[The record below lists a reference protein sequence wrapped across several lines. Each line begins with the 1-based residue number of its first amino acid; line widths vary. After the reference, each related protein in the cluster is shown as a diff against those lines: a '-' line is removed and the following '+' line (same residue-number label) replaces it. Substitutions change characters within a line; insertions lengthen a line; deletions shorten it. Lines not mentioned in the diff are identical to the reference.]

1 MLMGA
6 AERRGFF
13 GSSMTSQL
21 TVVVPVYRGAD
32 ETQRCL
38 RSLLASTDHAAT
50 NIIVVNDASPEPDL
64 TEYCRATAAERPLNL
79 IEHQVNQGFVK
90 SVNEAMRLA
99 GTSDVVL
106 LNSDTEV
113 PATWLDRINKAAA
126 AHPDA
131 ASITPFS
138 NNASICSYPH
148 FGVENALPPGYDTH
162 TLDALFA
169 SANEGKTFDIPTGV
183 GFCMFIRRA
192 ALDDVGYF
200 DEEAFGL
207 GYGEE
212 NDWCLRAS
220 SKGWRHLLCAD
231 LFVYHSGKVSFGE
244 KARELQ
250 ANALAVIRERYPQYE
265 QTVARFIEQDP
276 MESARYAVD
285 RLRNELQDVVGE
297 YRDRERK
304 LREAYYALDMVRHEQ
319 VTQLDRLLDETR
331 ADASAE
337 ATRYEAL
344 LISQRSEADASGAQY
359 QAQIDE
365 MAEGYARLESEVQ
378 QLNRLWSVRF
388 RRWAMRKLGRQ

>member
-1 MLMGA
+1 MGA

-38 RSLLASTDHAAT
+38 RSLLASADHAAT
-50 NIIVVNDASPEPDL
+50 NIIVVNDASPESDL
-64 TEYCRATAAERPLNL
+64 TEFCRATAAERPLNL

-113 PATWLDRINKAAA
+113 PANWIERISKAAA

-138 NNASICSYPH
+138 NNATICSYPH

-169 SANEGKTFDIPTGV
+169 SANKGKTFDIPTGV

-231 LFVYHSGKVSFGE
+231 LFVYHSGEVSFGE

-250 ANALAVIRERYPQYE
+250 ANALTVIRERYPQYE

-276 MESARYAVD
+276 IESARYAVD
-285 RLRNELQDVVGE
+285 RLRSELQDVVGE

-304 LREAYYALDMVRHEQ
+304 LREAYYALDRLRHEQ

-331 ADASAE
+331 AGAHAE
-337 ATRYEAL
+337 ALRYEAL
-344 LISQRSEADASGAQY
+344 LASQRSDAAASGAQY

-388 RRWAMRKLGRQ
+388 RSWIMRKLRRQ

>member
-1 MLMGA
+1 
-6 AERRGFF
+6 
-13 GSSMTSQL
+13 MTSPL
-21 TVVVPVYRGAD
+21 TVIVPVYRGTE

-38 RSLLASTDHAAT
+38 RSLVTSANQAAT
-50 NIIVVNDASPEPDL
+50 DIIVVNDASPEPAL
-64 TEYCRATAAERPLNL
+64 SEYCRTVAAEDSLSL

-113 PATWLDRINKAAA
+113 PANWIERISNAAA

-138 NNASICSYPH
+138 NNATICSYPH

-169 SANEGKTFDIPTGV
+169 SANKGKTFDIPTGV

-192 ALDDVGYF
+192 ALEDAGYF

-220 SKGWRHLLCAD
+220 SKGWKHLLCAD
-231 LFVYHSGKVSFGE
+231 LFVYHSGEVSFGE

-250 ANALAVIRERYPQYE
+250 ANALTVIRERYPQYE

-297 YRDRERK
+297 YRDRERM
-304 LREAYYALDMVRHEQ
+304 LREAYYALDRLRHEQ
-319 VTQLDRLLDETR
+319 VTKLDGLIDATR

-344 LISQRSEADASGAQY
+344 LISQRSETAASGAQY
-359 QAQIDE
+359 QVQIDE
-365 MAEGYARLESEVQ
+365 MAEGYTRLEAEAQRLESELH

-388 RRWAMRKLGRQ
+388 RRWAMRKLDRQ

>member
-1 MLMGA
+1 
-6 AERRGFF
+6 
-13 GSSMTSQL
+13 MTSQL

-38 RSLLASTDHAAT
+38 RSLLASIDHAVT
-50 NIIVVNDASPEPDL
+50 DIIVVNDASPEPDL
-64 TEYCRATAAERPLNL
+64 TEYCRAIAAEYSLSL

-99 GTSDVVL
+99 GTTDVVL

-113 PATWLDRINKAAA
+113 PANWIERISNAAA

-138 NNASICSYPH
+138 NNATICSYPH

-169 SANEGKTFDIPTGV
+169 LANKGKTFDIPTGV

-192 ALDDVGYF
+192 ALKDAGYF

-220 SKGWRHLLCAD
+220 SKGWKHLLCAD
-231 LFVYHSGKVSFGE
+231 LFVYHSGEVSFGE

-250 ANALAVIRERYPQYE
+250 AKALTVIRERYPQYE

-276 MESARYAVD
+276 IESARYAVD
-285 RLRNELQDVVGE
+285 RLRIELKDVVGE
-297 YRDRERK
+297 YRDRERR
-304 LREAYYALDMVRHEQ
+304 LREAYYALDRLRHEQ
-319 VTQLDRLLDETR
+319 VTQLNSLLDETR

-337 ATRYEAL
+337 AARYEAL
-344 LISQRSEADASGAQY
+344 LISQRSETAACGAQY
-359 QAQIDE
+359 QVQIDE
-365 MAEGYARLESEVQ
+365 MAEGYTRLEAEAQRLESELH

-388 RRWAMRKLGRQ
+388 RCWAMRKLGRQ

>member
-1 MLMGA
+1 
-6 AERRGFF
+6 
-13 GSSMTSQL
+13 MTSQL
-21 TVVVPVYRGAD
+21 TIIVPVYRGAE

-38 RSLLASTDHAAT
+38 RSLLASTDHAA
-50 NIIVVNDASPEPDL
+50 NDVIVVNDASPEPAV
-64 TEYCRATAAERPLNL
+64 TEYCRSVVAEYSLSL

-99 GTSDVVL
+99 GTSDMVL
-106 LNSDTEV
+106 LNGDTEV
-113 PATWLDRINKAAA
+113 PVGWSERISAVAA

-138 NNASICSYPH
+138 NNATICSYPH

-344 LISQRSEADASGAQY
+344 LISQRSETAATGTQY
-359 QAQIDE
+359 QTQIDE

>member
-1 MLMGA
+1 
-6 AERRGFF
+6 
-13 GSSMTSQL
+13 MTSPL
-21 TVVVPVYRGAD
+21 TVIVPVYRGAD

-38 RSLLASTDHAAT
+38 RSLLASADHAAT
-50 NIIVVNDASPEPDL
+50 DIIVVNDASPEPDL
-64 TEYCRATAAERPLNL
+64 TEYCRATAAEHSLNL

-113 PATWLDRINKAAA
+113 PANWIERISKAAA

-138 NNASICSYPH
+138 NNATICSYPH

-169 SANEGKTFDIPTGV
+169 SANQGKTFDIPTGV

-192 ALDDVGYF
+192 ALEDVGYF

-231 LFVYHSGKVSFGE
+231 LFVYHSGEVSFGE

-250 ANALAVIRERYPQYE
+250 ANALSVIRERYPQYE

-276 MESARYAVD
+276 IESARYAVD
-285 RLRNELQDVVGE
+285 RLRSELQDVVGE

-304 LREAYYALDMVRHEQ
+304 LREAYYALRY
-319 VTQLDRLLDETR
+319 
-331 ADASAE
+331 ASP
-337 ATRYEAL
+337 
-344 LISQRSEADASGAQY
+344 
-359 QAQIDE
+359 
-365 MAEGYARLESEVQ
+365 
-378 QLNRLWSVRF
+378 
-388 RRWAMRKLGRQ
+388 

>member
-1 MLMGA
+1 
-6 AERRGFF
+6 
-13 GSSMTSQL
+13 MTSQL
-21 TVVVPVYRGAD
+21 TVVVPVYRGAE

-38 RSLLASTDHAAT
+38 RSLLAYTDHAAID
-50 NIIVVNDASPEPDL
+50 IILVNDASPEPAL
-64 TEYCRATAAERPLNL
+64 SEYCRTVAAEYSLSL

-99 GTSDVVL
+99 GSSDVVL

-113 PATWLDRINKAAA
+113 PANWIERISKAAA

-138 NNASICSYPH
+138 NNATICSYPH

-169 SANEGKTFDIPTGV
+169 SANQGKTFDIPTGV

-192 ALDDVGYF
+192 ALEDVGYF

-231 LFVYHSGKVSFGE
+231 LFVYHSGEVSFGE

-250 ANALAVIRERYPQYE
+250 ANALTVIRERYPQYE
-265 QTVARFIEQDP
+265 QAVARFIEQDP
-276 MESARYAVD
+276 IESARYAVD
-285 RLRNELQDVVGE
+285 RLRSELQDVVGE

-304 LREAYYALDMVRHEQ
+304 LREAYYALDMLRHEQ
-319 VTQLDRLLDETR
+319 VTQLDSLLDETR
-331 ADASAE
+331 ADASTE

-344 LISQRSEADASGAQY
+344 LISQRSETAATGAQY

-365 MAEGYARLESEVQ
+365 MAEGYARLGSEVQ

-388 RRWAMRKLGRQ
+388 RSWIMRKLGRQ